1 MSPATT
7 TATTTT
13 TATIEF
19 VVDPSSKQSKYVRI
33 NRDEEQQPSILKTYI
48 SQNNNG
54 WNAFC
59 NQIDVHLNMINDAIQ
74 YWKYFMYISIPLC
87 VVVFVA
93 FLVLGPARNGRDPE
107 TGAIIDDVESNPNQ
121 ILPSE
126 AFIGVFALFTISI
139 LSSWYMIYR
148 IKLAS
153 DKAKIEIDQVC
164 VTMTSKTH
172 SIITFK
178 LVHRDNNNG
187 NNYWNL
193 MFRRRGL
200 KPLIQGVFNYS
211 IEATIRPA
219 EAYV

>member
-7 TATTTT
+7 TTTNAT

-19 VVDPSSKQSKYVRI
+19 VVDPSAKQSKYVRI
-33 NRDEEQQPSILKTYI
+33 DRAEGQPSSSILKTYM
-48 SQNNNG
+48 SQNNNNG
-54 WNAFC
+54 WDTFC
-59 NQIDVHLNMINDAIQ
+59 NQIDVQLNMINDAIQ
-74 YWKYFMYISIPLC
+74 YWKYHMYISLPLC

-107 TGAIIDDVESNPNQ
+107 TGAIIDDVETNPNQ
-121 ILPSE
+121 VLPSE
-126 AFIGVFALFTISI
+126 AFIGVFAVFTISI

-153 DKAKIEIDQVC
+153 DKAKIEIEQVC
-164 VTMTSKTH
+164 STMTTKTH
-172 SIITFK
+172 SIVTFK
-178 LVHRDNNNG
+178 LVQRDNG
-187 NNYWNL
+187 NNRNV
-193 MFRRRGL
+193 MFRRRGM
-200 KPLIQGVFNYS
+200 KQLIQGMFNYS